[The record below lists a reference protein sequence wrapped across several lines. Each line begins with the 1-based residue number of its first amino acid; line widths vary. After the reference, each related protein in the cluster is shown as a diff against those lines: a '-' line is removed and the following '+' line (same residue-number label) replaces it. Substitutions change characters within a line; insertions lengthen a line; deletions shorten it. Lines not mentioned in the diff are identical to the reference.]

1 MSLWQN
7 LLKQILE
14 REQRPQPEQPAAPQP
29 PPRKVMHIAILQQDR
44 ASQDPIQGALIS
56 GWIGRPTWSVQG
68 TPIAWYVL
76 EFVAPEGLNYGDPVS
91 ILIKVTG
98 YADLELEEPFQETLA
113 VHAKPLGPAKREGI
127 VRRCGSFGIA
137 DDTGRFAPLGETL
150 FWVLGGWRRGERDR
164 VKRNWKFLR
173 QYGIDFQRVLCHA
186 TGGVWKDK
194 GAEIDWHWPDF
205 QDQLAS
211 MIDAAYDEHGLRT
224 QLTAIGTTGTPD
236 PVGLA
241 HAIAEVV
248 SARPNKILLLEAV
261 NEGNAS
267 RADAVAMARVLATTG
282 LLYAVG
288 LGDQGRDE
296 VIEPAS
302 NECAA
307 PVGILHPE
315 RGGDVN
321 RQERQ
326 CWDFHVMRRIR
337 SNGEPPGTQSSVGT
351 LDDPFDHG
359 TMRAACRITGT
370 AIYVHHSGHGVFGV
384 PYPYGSGLR
393 YANLDEAP
401 GLPAQLAAVRG
412 VDAYLPADVEEWS
425 PFNNG
430 QPVDTPGN
438 NVDKLYGSRAGGRF
452 AEVAI
457 GAVGPLGLRAK
468 EGPCQLRVLNAQTG
482 QTVAERHFGQGEQLT
497 VDGLRH
503 YIMLGS
509 IG

>member
-1 MSLWQN
+1 
-7 LLKQILE
+7 
-14 REQRPQPEQPAAPQP
+14 
-29 PPRKVMHIAILQQDR
+29 MHIAILQKDHD
-44 ASQDPIQGALIS
+44 SNDPIQGALIS

-98 YADLELEEPFQETLA
+98 YADLELEEPFQETLG

-127 VRRCGSFGIA
+127 VRRCGSYGIA

-150 FWVLGGWRRGERDR
+150 FWVLGGWRRGEHDR
-164 VKRNWKFLR
+164 IKRNWAFLR

-194 GAEIDWHWPDF
+194 GAEIDWRWPDF

-211 MIDAAYDEHGLRT
+211 MVDAAYDEHGLRT
-224 QLTAIGTTGTPD
+224 QLTAIGTTGTAD

-248 SARPNKILLLEAV
+248 SARRHKILLLEAV

-267 RADAVAMARVLATTG
+267 RA
-282 LLYAVG
+282 
-288 LGDQGRDE
+288 
-296 VIEPAS
+296 
-302 NECAA
+302 
-307 PVGILHPE
+307 
-315 RGGDVN
+315 
-321 RQERQ
+321 
-326 CWDFHVMRRIR
+326 
-337 SNGEPPGTQSSVGT
+337 
-351 LDDPFDHG
+351 
-359 TMRAACRITGT
+359 
-370 AIYVHHSGHGVFGV
+370 VFGV
-384 PYPYGSGLR
+384 PYPYGAGLR

-482 QTVAERHFGQGEQLT
+482 QTVAERHLGQGEQLT
-497 VDGLRH
+497 VSGLRH
-503 YIMLGS
+503 YIMIGS